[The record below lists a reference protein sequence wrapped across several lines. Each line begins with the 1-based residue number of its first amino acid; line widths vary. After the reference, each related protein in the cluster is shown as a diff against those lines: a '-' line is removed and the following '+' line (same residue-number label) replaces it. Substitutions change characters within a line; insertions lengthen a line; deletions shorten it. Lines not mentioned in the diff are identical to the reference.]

1 MSRNDLALKRKKLNY
16 IFEKVGRY
24 DSEDGEIDSYLAKYL
39 CILSSGFLE
48 ESIRTIYGNYAEGKS
63 NRNVTEYVKKRLRY
77 FQNADYE
84 SIMQITYSFSN
95 EWGSNL
101 EKFVTE
107 EMKTSINSIVNNKN
121 LLAHGSNSGITYV
134 SLKNYF
140 ENSLKVLDYLETL
153 CNK

>member
-16 IFEKVGRY
+16 IFEKVGKY

-63 NRNVTEYVKKRLRY
+63 NRNVTEYVKKRLRS

-84 SIMQITYSFSN
+84 SILQTTYSFSN
-95 EWGSNL
+95 EWGNNL

-121 LLAHGSNSGITYV
+121 LLAHGSNSGITYD

-140 ENSLKVLDYLETL
+140 ENSLKVLDFLETL
-153 CNK
+153 CKK